1 MNFYAK
7 SFQDFLMTTIPE
19 ILIEKHHPAEK
30 LARLFWQA
38 HRHARAAVRQALL
51 SAHSNEMT
59 KVAAITAADTIYG
72 IDMIAETALL
82 NFIETHQHEAPAF
95 ALVGEFETGE
105 TLTFG
110 NGQPEFRVL
119 LDPIDGTRL
128 LMHKKSSGWILTG
141 IALERGAATRLADI
155 FFALQTELPPPK
167 QTFADTLW
175 ASQFGT
181 AQGQREDLLTG
192 ASTPLLLGGDMSED
206 LLHGFISFV
215 NLFPRGKQLLAKL
228 EEDFLYSPIVAASTA
243 AEPPIFADQ
252 HLSTGGQLYALM
264 TGQMRL
270 VADFRP
276 LLNQHWRQRHEPTLL
291 CAHPYDLATALIA
304 RKAGVSLFDQEGSE
318 LDGPTAPTDE
328 IGWIGFANTKLAAR
342 YLPTLLQ
349 IIYVNNLRK

>member
-1 MNFYAK
+1 MP
-7 SFQDFLMTTIPE
+7 IPE
-19 ILIEKHHPAEK
+19 ICIEKNHPAEK
-30 LARLFWQA
+30 LARLLWQA
-38 HRHARAAVRQALL
+38 HRKARAAVRQALL
-51 SAHSNEMT
+51 TARSNEMT

-72 IDMIAETALL
+72 IDTIAEAALL
-82 NFIETHQHEAPAF
+82 SFIETHQHDAPAF
-95 ALVGEFETGE
+95 VLVGEFETGAA
-105 TLTFG
+105 LTFG
-110 NGQPEFRVL
+110 NGQPQFRVL

-141 IALERGAATRLADI
+141 IAPERGAATRLADI

-167 QTFADTLW
+167 QTFGDTLW
-175 ASQFGT
+175 ASQFSP
-181 AQGQREDLLTG
+181 AHGQRENLLTG
-192 ASTPLLLGGDMSED
+192 ASANLLLGGDAADD

-215 NLFPRGKQLLAKL
+215 NLFPRGKQILAKL
-228 EEDFLYSPIVAASTA
+228 EEEFLYSPAVAVSG
-243 AEPPIFADQ
+243 AEELPIFEDQ

-304 RKAGVSLFDQEGSE
+304 QKAGVSLFDQRGSN

-328 IGWIGFANTKLAAR
+328 IGWIGFSNPKLATR

-349 IIYVNNLRK
+349 TLERNNLRNPL